1 MEENKLYIKVGTFE
15 EKDENDNVINII
27 ENCILGYF
35 ICFAKTPKYR
45 ATGCNFDESKD
56 FENAIVVDSN
66 LLNTIEVNKTQ
77 FIDGKVVQY
86 EYI

>member
-1 MEENKLYIKVGTFE
+1 MEENKLYIKVGTYTNE
-15 EKDENDNVINII
+15 ETQEKI

-56 FENAIVVDSN
+56 FENAFIIDPTY
-66 LLNTIEVNKTQ
+66 LDKIEVNKSQ
-77 FIDGKVVQY
+77 FVDGKVV
-86 EYI
+86 